1 MCWKSAPVQADRT
14 GDSIKEL
21 QSDLKAFLGD
31 KGVTAEELQRTVNGS
46 VRELPGSFETSGDV
60 LGGLRQIVKFDRPDN
75 YYETLPT
82 TYEAMTTGEIDAAAR
97 EALKGDLVYVVVG
110 DAAVV
115 KPQLDGL
122 GLPVEIAKPAN

>member
-1 MCWKSAPVQADRT
+1 MKTVQRSFSNLEYAAKPKVTRGDR
-14 GDSIKEL
+14 L
-21 QSDLKAFLGD
+21 L
-31 KGVTAEELQRTVNGS
+31 
-46 VRELPGSFETSGDV
+46 
-60 LGGLRQIVKFDRPDN
+60 
-75 YYETLPT
+75 
-82 TYEAMTTGEIDAAAR
+82 GEIDAAAR